1 MLEKQKTASDG
12 MIMRELKIC
21 NGVDIT
27 LVIFC

>member
-12 MIMRELKIC
+12 TIMRELKIR